1 MNAKKTKIS
10 GSSLLINSFF
20 SLFSLT
26 FIIPFLLVVAVS
38 FSNEE
43 DIQNFGYKLIP
54 KRFDV
59 MGYKWVFSNPQQIID
74 SYKFTALQSVL
85 GTFLAVL
92 VMALCAYSLSRRS
105 FTFRGPI
112 TYMIFFTMVFSGGLM
127 PSYILT
133 KQYLHLDDTLWVYIL
148 PALASPFQIIVFRTF
163 FQELPASL
171 MESAKMDGASEW
183 RIFFQIVMPLSKPV
197 MATISLICLLDRW
210 NNWNTSLLYI
220 QDQKLYTL
228 QYLLQRILREA
239 DYIRSM
245 AKEDPM
251 GAMSGQAMQIPMET
265 MMFAMCVVAAGPML
279 LVFPFFQKYFARGL
293 TVGAVKG

>member
-1 MNAKKTKIS
+1 MSAKRTKIS

-105 FTFRGPI
+105 FKFRGPT

>member
-1 MNAKKTKIS
+1 MNTKRTRVSIS
-10 GSSLLINSFF
+10 NMLINLFF
-20 SLFSLT
+20 TLFSLT
-26 FIIPFLLVVAVS
+26 FIIPFLMVLAVS
-38 FSNEE
+38 LSNEE
-43 DIQNFGYKLIP
+43 DIQNFGYKIIP
-54 KRFDV
+54 MRFDI
-59 MGYKWVFSNPQQIID
+59 MGYRWVFSNPQQIID
-74 SYKFTALQSVL
+74 SYKFTALQSIL
-85 GTFLAVL
+85 GTILAVV
-92 VMALCAYSLSRRS
+92 VMALCAYSLSRRN
-105 FTFRGPI
+105 FKLRGPI

-148 PALASPFQIIVFRTF
+148 PVLASPFQIIVFRTF
-163 FQELPASL
+163 FQELPPSL
-171 MESAKMDGASEW
+171 IESAKMDGASEW

-220 QDQKLYTL
+220 REQKLYTL

-239 DYIRSM
+239 DYIRSI
-245 AKEDPM
+245 AQDDPM
-251 GAMSGQAMQIPMET
+251 GALGAQAKQIPMET

>member
-1 MNAKKTKIS
+1 MSAKKTKIS

-85 GTFLAVL
+85 GTILAVL

-105 FTFRGPI
+105 FKFRGPI

-251 GAMSGQAMQIPMET
+251 GVMSGQAMQIPMET